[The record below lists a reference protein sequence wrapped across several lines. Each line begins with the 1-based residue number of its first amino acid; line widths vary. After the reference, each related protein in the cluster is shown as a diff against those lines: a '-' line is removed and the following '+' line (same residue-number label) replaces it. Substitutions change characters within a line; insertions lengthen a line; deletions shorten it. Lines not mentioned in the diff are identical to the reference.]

1 VSSSR
6 CWLPQP
12 MSPPVGDRRTAS
24 LVLTG
29 ISSLVTNNPVHGGL
43 LGTIGGAAVA
53 IVDGVVSWVGSAD
66 SIPGE
71 YGDIELVDVEG
82 RAVLPGFVDA
92 HTHAVFAGDRADE
105 FTQRAAG
112 ATYEEIL
119 AGGGGIHATVA
130 ATRAA
135 TLDELV
141 AASTPRIERMLQHGT
156 TTAEVKTGYGLDVES
171 ERKILDAILAIDR
184 HLPIDLI
191 PTYLGAHVVPQ
202 EFVDMREAYLD
213 RVTGEMLDAV
223 ASDVRFVDV
232 FCDDAAFTVAETR
245 RVASAASA
253 VGLPMRLHVDQLS
266 ASGGAALAAELGV
279 VSADHLD
286 HASDEDFHHL
296 ADAGIVAVLLP
307 GVSWSLRLPAPPGR
321 RAWDAG
327 VTVAIATD
335 CNPGTSYVE
344 TMPFVIAL
352 AVATTGLTVDE
363 AVWAA
368 TRGGALSLDLPDR
381 GAIEVGSVGD
391 LVIVDADTHAH
402 LAYRPDGGLVAATVK
417 RGIIL

>member
-1 VSSSR
+1 
-6 CWLPQP
+6 
-12 MSPPVGDRRTAS
+12 MDDRHTAS

-29 ISSLVTNNPVHGGL
+29 ISSLVTNNADHGGL
-43 LGTIGGAAVA
+43 LGTIEGAAVA

-66 SIPGE
+66 AIPGE
-71 YGDIELVDVEG
+71 YGDLERVDAEG

-105 FTQRAAG
+105 FSQRAAG

-119 AGGGGIHATVA
+119 ARGGGIHATVA

-141 AASTPRIERMLQHGT
+141 AGSTPRIERMLKHGT
-156 TTAEVKTGYGLDVES
+156 TTAEVKTGYGLDVVS
-171 ERKILDAILAIDR
+171 ERKILDAILAIGRD
-184 HLPIDLI
+184 LPIDLI

-202 EFVDMREAYLD
+202 EFVDRREAYLD
-213 RVTGEMLDAV
+213 LVTGEMLDAV
-223 ASDVRFVDV
+223 ATEVRFVDV
-232 FCDDAAFTVAETR
+232 FCDDAAFSVAETR
-245 RVASAASA
+245 RVASAANA
-253 VGLPMRLHVDQLS
+253 AGLPMRLHVDQLS
-266 ASGGAALAAELGV
+266 ASGGAALAAELRV

-286 HASDEDFHHL
+286 HATGEDFQRL
-296 ADAGIVAVLLP
+296 AEAGVVAVLLP
-307 GVSWSLRLPAPPGR
+307 GVSWSLKLPAPPGR

-327 VTVAIATD
+327 ATVAIATD
-335 CNPGTSYVE
+335 CNPGTSYIE

-352 AVATTGLTVDE
+352 AVATCGLTVDE

-368 TRGGALSLDLPDR
+368 TRGGALALDLPDR
-381 GAIEVGSVGD
+381 GAIEVGGVGD

>member
-1 VSSSR
+1 
-6 CWLPQP
+6 
-12 MSPPVGDRRTAS
+12 
-24 LVLTG
+24 
-29 ISSLVTNNPVHGGL
+29 
-43 LGTIGGAAVA
+43 
-53 IVDGVVSWVGSAD
+53 
-66 SIPGE
+66 
-71 YGDIELVDVEG
+71 
-82 RAVLPGFVDA
+82 
-92 HTHAVFAGDRADE
+92 
-105 FTQRAAG
+105 
-112 ATYEEIL
+112 
-119 AGGGGIHATVA
+119 
-130 ATRAA
+130 
-135 TLDELV
+135 
-141 AASTPRIERMLQHGT
+141 MLQHGT

-171 ERKILDAILAIDR
+171 ERKILDAILAVDR